1 MATAAEPINV
11 SDLLERLEEDGL
23 PTGLPDLKVVLGNS
37 DLTMDSDVEVDY
49 DEAMLRLK
57 TYFDEQEPEDEVS
70 ASIKLVGRKTTA
82 PKRETTLNAKDKWVR
97 SQIRTIQRRCNRV
110 PTDNLVQ
117 TEMPDGKTVPLY
129 RPSVQVRELN
139 GETVYAYTSL
149 DPEEGLLALTLV
161 DYETYRKGGS
171 NQYRH
176 MPFVSQDHFRDGI
189 ELLKQY
195 SFFSDKC
202 SHPSCTYNT
211 REGRNGFAAGL
222 RRKWELLVRNLMLAP
237 GTDAGKTSKKVM
249 ELKTMCYVHWLL
261 GESRDFIKPLWA
273 QITVELQDLPAE
285 EFRSARIARFV
296 DLINEIDALVQQ
308 KVKAGGERPA
318 TKEEI
323 GEMLISFATEITG
336 GTSR

>member
-1 MATAAEPINV
+1 MVAATEPINV
-11 SDLLERLEEDGL
+11 STLLDRLEEDGL
-23 PTGLPDLKVVLGNS
+23 PTGLPDLKVVLENAE
-37 DLTMDSDVEVDY
+37 LTMDSDVDVDY
-49 DEAMLRLK
+49 DDAKLRLK
-57 TYFDEQEPEDEVS
+57 NYFDEQEPEDEVN
-70 ASIKLVGRKTTA
+70 ASIKLVGRKTPT

-97 SQIRTIQRRCNRV
+97 GQIRTIQRRCNRV
-110 PTDNLVQ
+110 PAENLVS

-129 RPSVQVRELN
+129 RPSVQVRELD
-139 GETVYAYTSL
+139 GETVYVYASL
-149 DPEEGLLALTLV
+149 DPEDGLLALTLV
-161 DYETYRKGGS
+161 DYETYRKGGN
-171 NQYRH
+171 NQFRH
-176 MPFVSQDHFRDGI
+176 MPFASQDHFKKGI
-189 ELLKQY
+189 ELLKEY

-202 SHPSCTYNT
+202 SYPNCSYNT

-237 GTDAGKTSKKVM
+237 GTDAGTTSKKVL

-261 GESRDFIKPLWA
+261 GESRDFIRPLWA
-273 QITVELQDLPAE
+273 QITVELQDLPSE
-285 EFRSARIARFV
+285 EFRAARIARFV

-336 GTSR
+336 GTAR